1 LQAWV
6 ASSFPRR
13 HGRNDTRGSHAKLLG
28 FHIFF
33 SGKHKRTLH
42 MATLVEAAGLIE
54 GEHVRG
60 LSKSRATLGVQHSRR
75 CSAAVGNLHHDVHGD
90 SANGMLPAAI
100 SAAVA
105 ETTGNSIPAS
115 LVLVGNGAKHG

>member
-13 HGRNDTRGSHAKLLG
+13 YGRSDTRWSHAKLLA
-28 FHIFF
+28 FHDFF
-33 SGKHKRTLH
+33 SGKHKGTLH
-42 MATLVEAAGLIE
+42 VATLVKAGLIE

-60 LSKSRATLGVQHSRR
+60 LSKARATLGVHPARR

-100 SAAVA
+100 SAAAA